1 MKTREQLIAILIMA
15 KFPAEERD
23 ALCEAADAYLA
34 WVDSL

>member
-15 KFPAEERD
+15 KFPQEVRD
-23 ALCEAADAYLA
+23 EIGAAADAYLA